1 MNIKE
6 YVYVSL
12 LTAVAVVMGIVESW
26 FPPFFTFAPGS
37 KIGLANLV
45 MMIAI
50 FTLNW
55 RKVWAMEVLR
65 LLITALFTGFSVF
78 IYSAAGGVLSLLM
91 MYAMKQFG
99 PRLVSKIGISVVGG
113 FFHNL
118 GQITVASLL
127 AQTTSVM
134 LYLPWLAF
142 FGMLAGFAIGIGGNQ
157 LMSRIKPIHD
167 LLAKESKQ
175 WT

>member
-1 MNIKE
+1 MNVKE
-6 YVYVSL
+6 NIYVAL
-12 LTAVAVVMGIVESW
+12 LTAVAVVMGIFESW
-26 FPPFFTFAPGS
+26 IPAFFAFAPGA
-37 KIGLANLV
+37 KVGLANLV
-45 MMIAI
+45 MIIAI

-55 RKVWAMEVLR
+55 RKVWTMQVLR

-78 IYSAAGGVLSLLM
+78 IYSAAGAILSLLA
-91 MYAMKQFG
+91 MYLMKKLG
-99 PRLVSKIGISVVGG
+99 PKRVSLIGISVVGG

-118 GQITVASLL
+118 GQLAVASLL
-127 AQTTSVM
+127 AGASAVM

-157 LMSRIKPIHD
+157 IIQRVAPIQ
-167 LLAKESKQ
+167 LLFIKESKK